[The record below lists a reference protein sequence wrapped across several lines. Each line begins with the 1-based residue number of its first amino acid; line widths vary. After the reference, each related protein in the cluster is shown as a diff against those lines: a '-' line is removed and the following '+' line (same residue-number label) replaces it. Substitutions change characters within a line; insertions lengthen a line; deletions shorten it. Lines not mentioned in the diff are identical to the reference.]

1 MSLHTHRHSL
11 HPVCGKKGPIHP
23 PWRPFMIF
31 PKIISLSALL
41 LLVAPLCFAS
51 GEEEHRQHG
60 SHVHGLGQM
69 NLAIDGTE
77 VYIELENPSANI
89 VGFEHMPSSAED
101 RHAVQEAV
109 EKLEDGESLFLF
121 TSQADCSLTSAAVS
135 SSLLLHDHEDDHR
148 DGTQEHAD
156 HGEEVHSEFT
166 AEYRFSCTRPEKLKS
181 VETTLFSV
189 FPGIEKIG
197 AQVLTSTRQTGA
209 ELTAKNYRIEL

>member
-1 MSLHTHRHSL
+1 
-11 HPVCGKKGPIHP
+11 
-23 PWRPFMIF
+23 MILR
-31 PKIISLSALL
+31 KIISLSALL
-41 LLVAPLCFAS
+41 LLSVPLCFAS
-51 GEEEHRQHG
+51 GEEKHRQHG

-69 NLAIDGTE
+69 NLAVDGTE

-89 VGFEHMPSSAED
+89 VGFEHLPSSAED
-101 RHAVQEAV
+101 RHAVQQAAER
-109 EKLEDGESLFLF
+109 LEDGESLFKF

-135 SSLLLHDHEDDHR
+135 SSLLGQDHEDGHHDSEQHPETHDDHDQ
-148 DGTQEHAD
+148 DGEQEHAD

-181 VETTLFSV
+181 VETTLFTV
-189 FPGIEKIG
+189 FPGIEEIE

>member
-1 MSLHTHRHSL
+1 
-11 HPVCGKKGPIHP
+11 
-23 PWRPFMIF
+23 MIF
-31 PKIISLSALL
+31 PKIISLSVLL
-41 LLVAPLCFAS
+41 LLVAPHCFAS

-69 NLAIDGTE
+69 NLAVDGTE

-101 RHAVQEAV
+101 HKAVLEAA
-109 EKLEDGESLFLF
+109 EKLEDGERLFIF
-121 TSQADCSLTSAAVS
+121 TSQADCSLASAAVS
-135 SSLLLHDHEDDHR
+135 SSLLLQDHDDGHRDSEQRQETHEDQGQ

-156 HGEEVHSEFT
+156 HDDAVHSEFT

-189 FPGIEKIG
+189 FPGIEEIE